1 VNFWQEYDRLVSPPN
16 EPTGGT
22 VIPLDRQRIAVRG
35 SVTLGDGVR
44 IETEIGT
51 IVADG
56 TRPHADDAADAA
68 VCSHAH
74 TDHLPSARS
83 ARDDNETI
91 CSELTAALAGVR
103 RSDEL
108 TVAEHPDV
116 TLLPAGHV
124 AGSRAALIDDGD
136 TRYCYT
142 GDVCT
147 RDRCHLEG
155 FDPPDAAVLI
165 VEATYGQP
173 GYTFP
178 DHDEIER
185 EIFEWLAETMDRPV
199 VLVGYAL
206 GRAQK
211 LQHVVAR
218 SDRTRCLVSEGVAA
232 VNDPIERI
240 AGVDFGAQTLDGE
253 LDPES
258 DASLEPGDAVVV
270 PSSVT
275 RRQNVRRIVEE
286 TGALTAGFSG
296 WAVGPSFRYRGD
308 YDATFPLSD
317 HCDFEELLAL
327 VDAVDPDA
335 VYTQH
340 GFADELAEALVGEG
354 YRARSLKRGQAT
366 LADF

>member
-1 VNFWQEYDRLVSPPN
+1 MR
-16 EPTGGT
+16 GGT
-22 VIPLDRQRIAVRG
+22 VLPTRCLRRLVRG

-44 IETEIGT
+44 IETEFGT
-51 IVADG
+51 VVADG
-56 TRPHADDAADAA
+56 TRPECEFA
-68 VCSHAH
+68 VTSHAH
-74 TDHLPSARS
+74 SDHLPSVAS
-83 ARDDNETI
+83 ARDTPAI
-91 CSELTAALAGVR
+91 CSSLTADLAGVR
-103 RSDEL
+103 RSHAL

-124 AGSRAALIDDGD
+124 AGSRAALIDDGE

-155 FDPPDAAVLI
+155 FDPPDADVLI
-165 VEATYGQP
+165 VEATYGRP
-173 GYTFP
+173 NYVFP

-185 EIFEWLAETMDRPV
+185 EILAWLAETMDRPV

-211 LQHVVAR
+211 LQEIVSR
-218 SDRTRCLVSEGVAA
+218 SDRTRCLVPEGVAA
-232 VNDPIERI
+232 VNEPIEN
-240 AGVDFGAQTLDGE
+240 ALGVDFGAGLFDPTTSDG
-253 LDPES
+253 DQS
-258 DASLEPGDAVVV
+258 DGSGRPVLEPGDALVV
-270 PSSVT
+270 PS
-275 RRQNVRRIVEE
+275 NVLRSERVQQIVEE
-286 TGALTAGFSG
+286 TGAITAGFSG
-296 WAVGPSFRYRGD
+296 WAAGPSFRYRGG

-327 VDAVDPDA
+327 VEAVDPDA

-340 GFADELAEALVGEG
+340 GFTDELAEALVDRG
-354 YRARSLKRGQAT
+354 YRARSLKRNQST